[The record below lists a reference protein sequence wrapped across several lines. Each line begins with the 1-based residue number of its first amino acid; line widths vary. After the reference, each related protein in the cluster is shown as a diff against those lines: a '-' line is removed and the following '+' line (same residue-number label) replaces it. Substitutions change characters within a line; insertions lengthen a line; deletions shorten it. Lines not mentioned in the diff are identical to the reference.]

1 MILYFKGFFTIKNS
15 QSAVVGL
22 VLCFSKAVVSH
33 LVFLSNL
40 IQETETRVSYNI
52 SNRLSLF
59 FTMVFLLIAE
69 GTQMRISTLQ
79 MLPSLILAQQS
90 NKMRKPI
97 QEIIAKELRLEAQK
111 HGQLSIDLQIH
122 TQKNHE
128 EKYPQEN
135 GDQSK
140 FIMYWQLLQDC
151 NPRSK

>member
-1 MILYFKGFFTIKNS
+1 MSYS
-15 QSAVVGL
+15 VVGL

-59 FTMVFLLIAE
+59 FTIVFLLIAE

-79 MLPSLILAQQS
+79 MLPSLILALQS

-97 QEIIAKELRLEAQK
+97 QEIIAKELRLEAPK
-111 HGQLSIDLQIH
+111 HGQLSIDLQSH
-122 TQKNHE
+122 TQKINE

-140 FIMYWQLLQDC
+140 SIMYWQLLQDC